1 MGLFCLLRG
10 DNVTL
15 QEILDE
21 IAEKYPHG
29 LSNDSVIRK
38 INQVQNELF
47 RTTFP
52 IRSLAIYNLQ
62 KNVFAYNLPFP
73 KTSLVGVFAN
83 GVEHRYQD
91 VRRKSNTPF
100 YYFVGTTGFAIYPT
114 PTEDVTGGLTLFY
127 NKYPAQLT
135 VNSLSAVPE
144 LDADFHMLL
153 VYGGLVQITENFNDV
168 AMVNNYTAKYNG
180 LIEEFNKVNDE
191 TPDYLVIEDV
201 MGGLL

>member
-1 MGLFCLLRG
+1 MGPFCLLRG
-10 DNVTL
+10 DNVIL
-15 QEILDE
+15 QEIIDE

-52 IRSLAIYNLQ
+52 VRNLAIYNLQ
-62 KNVFAYNLPFP
+62 KDVFAYNLPFP
-73 KTSLVGVFAN
+73 RSSLVGVLAN

-91 VRRKSNTPF
+91 VRRSSNTPF
-100 YYFVGTTGFAIYPT
+100 YYFVGSTGFAIYPT
-114 PTEDVTGGLTLFY
+114 PTEDVEGGLTLFY
-127 NKYPAQLT
+127 NKYPTQLT
-135 VNSLSAVPE
+135 TSALTVVPE

-153 VYGGLVQITENFNDV
+153 VYGALVQIAENFNDV

-180 LIEEFNKVNDE
+180 LIEEFDKVNDE
-191 TPDYLVIEDV
+191 TPEYLVIEDV